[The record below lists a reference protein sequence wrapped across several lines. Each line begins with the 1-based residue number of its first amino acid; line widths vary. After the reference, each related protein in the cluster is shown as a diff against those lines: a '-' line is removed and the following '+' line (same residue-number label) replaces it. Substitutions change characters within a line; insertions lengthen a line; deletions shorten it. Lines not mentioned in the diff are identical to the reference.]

1 MIYSSSPCVFPWN
14 WQAFKER
21 KKERKGT
28 PSLAILQ
35 FGHHFKNERDE
46 IVN

>member
-21 KKERKGT
+21 KGT
-28 PSLAILQ
+28 LSLAILQ